1 MIIERDKLYRVEGY
15 EPEDGN
21 SATVRIEHISL
32 LVSAPNIPKACEYI
46 TNSYF
51 GMGTTF
57 IPTKC
62 ELVQCG

>member
-15 EPEDGN
+15 EPEN
-21 SATVRIEHISL
+21 EKSASIRIEHISL
-32 LVSAPNIPKACEYI
+32 LVSAPNIPRACEY
-46 TNSYF
+46 TNNYF

-62 ELVQCG
+62 ELVKCG